1 MIETRIRDTFRA
13 EAFPCNPLPFLIALT
28 EHVRTEGTKAIR
40 DDLSKAALLVVIQQ
54 AYGQCA
60 YVDSCTEHDRL
71 CKRLLPIGV
80 SYEEEDAS

>member
-1 MIETRIRDTFRA
+1 MIETRIRDAFRA

-28 EHVRTEGTKAIR
+28 SHLRDEGTNAIR
-40 DDLSKAALLVVIQQ
+40 GDVAKAALLVIIQQ

-71 CKRLLPIGV
+71 CKRLLPEGV
-80 SYEEEDAS
+80 SYEA